1 MDKLNIPNINTLH
14 QEKDEKQK
22 SKSKMFNMVL
32 NKCIE
37 KIIYTNRHTEQTF
50 IVFEVPHFLIGFPG
64 YDRIECIRFLISEL
78 TSKDYKAEYIDP
90 FYLYIDW
97 GSNKKNSNY
106 GSHTS
111 SNGNVYKNFDK
122 ISQVVKTGDPE
133 KLKNQTKKLLEK
145 FPNTSNIIF
154 EYADAN
160 TKSNKNQVKQKKK
173 K

>member
-22 SKSKMFNMVL
+22 SKAKMFNIVL

-50 IVFEVPHFLIGFPG
+50 ILFEVPHFLIGFPS

-97 GSNKKNSNY
+97 GSNKKGNSSN
-106 GSHTS
+106 SHANV
-111 SNGNVYKNFDK
+111 NGNVYKNFDK
-122 ISQVVKTGDPE
+122 ISQVVKTGNPE

-154 EYADAN
+154 EYADAHN
-160 TKSNKNQVKQKKK
+160 QKKNQKNKKK
-173 K
+173 